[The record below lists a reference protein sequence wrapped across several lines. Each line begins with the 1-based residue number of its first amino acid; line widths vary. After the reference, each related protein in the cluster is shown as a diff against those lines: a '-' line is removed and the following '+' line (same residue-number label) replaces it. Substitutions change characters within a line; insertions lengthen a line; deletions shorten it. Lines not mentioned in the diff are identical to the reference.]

1 MNYILCLVI
10 FLIFNT
16 SINSQSFRRKPQG
29 AFSGTLVIS
38 VEGGMT
44 VAATDYKGSRPDF
57 IGTGMIEYF
66 FPTFTKSSFG
76 LRILGS
82 RGFISEREV
91 ARTPNLFRT
100 TISTIGGGIVY
111 TYNSGDFFFPYLFAG
126 AGVLWFDPLDENGDP
141 LPGNRQNLY
150 NKTEV
155 NYLGELGFRFLV
167 TENLSLN
174 ISSGIQMS
182 PNDYWDDS
190 REGTST
196 DLMFIFS
203 GGISFAFFNEKDSD
217 RDGVDDSKDLC
228 PETPAR
234 ILVDASGCPRDFDK
248 DGVPDYLDKC
258 SGTPEKVTVDENGC
272 PVDSDKDGVPDY
284 LDDCPDTPSDLAVD
298 FKGCPDDEDK
308 DGIPDI
314 RDKCPGTPF
323 KIKVD
328 SAGCPK
334 DDDLDGVP
342 DFLDKCPKTP
352 AGDKVDRDGC
362 SVKEDVIKSNPETQE
377 IILSGNASFASG
389 STKILPEAY
398 EELNRI
404 VYSIM
409 DDPSSRWRI
418 EGYTDNIGSDESNRR
433 ISLRRAEAVLDYFVS
448 KGLQRTRFQVF
459 GYGEDNP
466 AASNDTSEGRAKNRR
481 VRIVRVN

>member
-1 MNYILCLVI
+1 MNYFLCLVI

-16 SINSQSFRRKPQG
+16 SINSQSSRRKPQSS
-29 AFSGTLVIS
+29 FSGTLVIS

-44 VAATDYKGSRPDF
+44 VAATDYKGSRPDY
-57 IGTGMIEYF
+57 IGKGMIEYF

-76 LRILGS
+76 LRLTGS
-82 RGFISEREV
+82 SGFISERED
-91 ARTPNLFRT
+91 ARTPYLFRT
-100 TISTIGGGIVY
+100 TVSTIGGGVVY

-126 AGVLWFDPLDENGDP
+126 AGVLWFDPKDENGDP

-150 NKTEV
+150 NKTEI
-155 NYLGELGFRFLV
+155 NYLGEIGFRFLV
-167 TENLSLN
+167 TDNLSLN

-196 DLMFIFS
+196 DLMFTFAGGVSFS
-203 GGISFAFFNEKDSD
+203 FFNKKDSD
-217 RDGVDDSKDLC
+217 RDGVDDSKDIC
-228 PETPAR
+228 PETPAGV
-234 ILVDASGCPRDFDK
+234 LVDASGCPRDFDK
-248 DGVPDYLDKC
+248 DGVPDYRDKC
-258 SGTPEKVTVDENGC
+258 SGTPEKVSVDENGC
-272 PVDSDKDGVPDY
+272 PVGSDKDGIADY
-284 LDDCPDTPSDLAVD
+284 IDDCPDTPENLSVD

-314 RDKCPGTPF
+314 RDKCPGTPY
-323 KIKVD
+323 KIEVD
-328 SAGCPK
+328 TAGCPK

-342 DFLDKCPKTP
+342 DFMDQCPKTP
-352 AGDKVDRDGC
+352 AGDKVDRNGC
-362 SVKEDVIKSNPETQE
+362 SLKEDVIKTNSEAQE

-389 STKILPEAY
+389 SAKILPEAY

-404 VYSIM
+404 VYAIM

-466 AASNDTSEGRAKNRR
+466 AATNNTSEGRAKNRR